1 MEGFSGWKKMD
12 GRHGLLEK
20 VMTIYGITK
29 VAITKVKHCHLT
41 PGEFALKKETQ
52 SQKNRAVMSLDT
64 K

>member
-20 VMTIYGITK
+20 VMTICGITK
-29 VAITKVKHCHLT
+29 VVLSKVKHCHLT
-41 PGEFALKKETQ
+41 PGEFALRTETQ
-52 SQKNRAVMSLDT
+52 SQKNRAVTSWAT